1 MNEVQIDNKTHSR
14 LPFERR
20 LLEIDLNLIMQI
32 QILANLIFI
41 WTLLA
46 VKEFWVERS
55 LFHEAID
62 VHIHKLVWFF
72 TASNEL
78 RSLSVE

>member
-32 QILANLIFI
+32 QILANHIFI

-46 VKEFWVERS
+46 VKEF
-55 LFHEAID
+55 
-62 VHIHKLVWFF
+62 
-72 TASNEL
+72 
-78 RSLSVE
+78 